1 MDFSSQHN
9 VLYMYTVYM
18 HSYVQDKVNIIYMAV
33 GQETSYTCLML
44 HICGSH
50 IIKTEHKEYQ

>member
-1 MDFSSQHN
+1 
-9 VLYMYTVYM
+9 MYTVYM

-44 HICGSH
+44 HIYGSH